1 MSIKNTEILNFIKSQ
16 TNYCPD
22 VPEQS
27 VIDSWPQLQRKPA
40 LNADEQKFYQQYLQA
55 VEIAP

>member
-1 MSIKNTEILNFIKSQ
+1 MSIKNTEILNIIKSQ

-40 LNADEQKFYQQYLQA
+40 NADEAKHLENAEKAQGW
-55 VEIAP
+55 VS